1 MRELIVLL
9 ALTACGSSSS
19 GGLPF
24 TPNTELAS
32 YGPFPDGGVDPRF
45 VAIAIARVDQ
55 GPLDC
60 AALSQGAS
68 RTGQAL
74 GIVVG
79 RVDGSPFATGAY
91 PIVLDVSILDSGIG
105 ADLALADHSGNTLAV
120 GVSGTVN
127 LTSVGSTYA
136 GTYNAEVH
144 LVAGGNTTYE
154 GNFSAPL
161 CAQ

>member
-1 MRELIVLL
+1 MRKLILL
-9 ALTACGSSSS
+9 VALTACGSSSS

-45 VAIAIARVDQ
+45 VVVAIAKIDQ

-60 AALSQGAS
+60 AALSEGAS

-79 RVDGSPFATGAY
+79 RLDGSPFATGAY
-91 PIVLDVSILDSGIG
+91 PIVRDVSTLDAGIG
-105 ADLALADHSGNTLAV
+105 ADLTLIDSSGNTLGV

-136 GTYNAEVH
+136 GNYNAEVL
-144 LVAGGNTTYE
+144 LVAGGNTAYE

-161 CAQ
+161 CGQ